1 MDFTVR
7 ALTLHRAITLP
18 SGNETGD
25 GTVAI
30 LRYRSL
36 VAKGNLEPDF
46 AEHLVRV
53 DDDGKAPEGVTIPEG
68 KYLFT
73 QGISPLGERVTRD
86 PERAEAETTWRA
98 AAEAVWLES
107 LWRDVPFASD
117 CIFVRVL
124 SEDGKTVFQIFRELA
139 AKE

>member
-7 ALTLHRAITLP
+7 ALTLHRAIALP
-18 SGNETGD
+18 RGNETGD

-46 AEHLVRV
+46 AEHLVRC
-53 DDDGKAPEGVTIPEG
+53 DEGKAPEDATILEG
-68 KYLFT
+68 YYLFT
-73 QGISPLGERVTRD
+73 QGVSPLGERVARD
-86 PERAEAETTWRA
+86 PERAEAEATWRA

-117 CIFVRVL
+117 RIFVRVL